1 MWCACRR
8 GIASVPGPLRVTR
21 GPFTGFAGLYVG
33 MSGRQRVEL
42 LLTLPGG
49 QTRVMLPK
57 GDIELVSG
65 P

>member
-1 MWCACRR
+1 
-8 GIASVPGPLRVTR
+8 VPGPLRVTR